1 MYRFGFQRVE
11 VRDASRSS
19 GSLIEYLSARTA
31 GIENAMRMCTV
42 AIVIRA
48 AIKVDVLTFNS
59 LLLLLLLLLL
69 FLIRRR
75 RSNASDE

>member
-11 VRDASRSS
+11 VRDACS

-42 AIVIRA
+42 AIDSYWFMLDRVWFGLDRVWIGLDRA
-48 AIKVDVLTFNS
+48 WIGLKLKWIGLGCN
-59 LLLLLLLLLL
+59 
-69 FLIRRR
+69 
-75 RSNASDE
+75 

>member
-11 VRDASRSS
+11 VRDASS

-59 LLLLLLLLLL
+59 LLLLL
-69 FLIRRR
+69 IRRR
-75 RSNASDE
+75 RRRGSNASDE

>member
-11 VRDASRSS
+11 VRDACS

-42 AIVIRA
+42 AIVIRT

-59 LLLLLLLLLL
+59 LLLLL
-69 FLIRRR
+69 IRRR
-75 RSNASDE
+75 RRRGSNASDE